1 MIHQE
6 SITYHLSFIIENN
19 MSRLGKLS
27 IKVPADVQVKIE
39 GDLVTV
45 KGPKGELKRQVLPQI
60 AVKFANGEV
69 TVNIINPKNK
79 RENALWGLYWNLIKN
94 MIIGVKDGF
103 QKQLEINGVG
113 FKVQGAGK
121 KLTFNVG
128 FSHPV
133 EFILPATIDGKV
145 EGNVITVSGA
155 DKELLGQI
163 ASQIRDI
170 KKPEPYK
177 GKGIKYVDEVIRRKE
192 GKAAVKSE

>member
-1 MIHQE
+1 
-6 SITYHLSFIIENN
+6 
-19 MSRLGKLS
+19 MSRLGKLP

-45 KGPKGELKRQVLPQI
+45 KGPKGELKRTLLPQI
-60 AVKFANGEV
+60 AVKQGEGELMV
-69 TVNIINPKNK
+69 SIINPKNK
-79 RENALWGLYWNLIKN
+79 RENALWGLYWNLIRN

-103 QKQLEINGVG
+103 EKKLEINGVG

-128 FSHPV
+128 YSHPV

-145 EGNVITVSGA
+145 EDNVITVSGA
-155 DKELLGQI
+155 DKELLGEI
-163 ASQIRDI
+163 ANQIRNI

-177 GKGIKYVDEVIRRKE
+177 GKGIKYVDEVLRRKE
-192 GKAAVKSE
+192 GKAAVKGE

>member
-1 MIHQE
+1 
-6 SITYHLSFIIENN
+6 
-19 MSRLGKLS
+19 MSRLGKLP
-27 IKVPADVQVKIE
+27 IKVPTDVQVKIE

-45 KGPKGELKRQVLPQI
+45 KGPKGELKRKIIPQI
-60 AVKFANGEV
+60 VVKFENGEIM
-69 TVNIINPKNK
+69 VNIINPKNK
-79 RENALWGLYWNLIKN
+79 RENALWGLYWNLIRN
-94 MIIGVKDGF
+94 MVIGVKDGF
-103 QKQLEINGVG
+103 KKELEINGVG

-133 EFILPATIDGKV
+133 VFELPAGIDGKV
-145 EGNVITVSGA
+145 EENRITVSGA
-155 DKELLGQI
+155 DKEQLGEV
-163 ASQIRDI
+163 ANQIRNI

>member
-1 MIHQE
+1 
-6 SITYHLSFIIENN
+6 
-19 MSRLGKLS
+19 MSRLGKLP
-27 IKVPADVQVKIE
+27 IKIPADVQVKIE

-45 KGPKGELKRQVLPQI
+45 KGPKGELKRKILPQI
-60 AVKFANGEV
+60 AVKAGVGELFV
-69 TVNIINPKNK
+69 SIINPKNK
-79 RENALWGLYWNLIKN
+79 RENALWGLYWNLIRN

-103 QKQLEINGVG
+103 QKKLEINGVG
-113 FKVQGAGK
+113 FKVAGAGK

-133 EFILPATIDGKV
+133 VFELPAGIDGKV
-145 EGNVITVSGA
+145 EENVITVSGA
-155 DKELLGQI
+155 DKELLGEI
-163 ASQIRDI
+163 ANQIRNI

>member
-1 MIHQE
+1 
-6 SITYHLSFIIENN
+6 
-19 MSRLGKLS
+19 MSRLGKLA
-27 IKVPADVQVKIE
+27 IKIPSDVQVKIE

-45 KGPKGELKRQVLPQI
+45 KGPKGELKRKLIPQI
-60 AVKFANGEV
+60 AVKLGEGELN
-69 TVNIINPKNK
+69 VNIINPKNK
-79 RENALWGLYWNLIKN
+79 RENALWGLYWNLIRN

-103 QKQLEINGVG
+103 EKKLEINGVG
-113 FKVQGAGK
+113 FKVAGAGK

-133 EFILPATIDGKV
+133 EFILPPTLDAKV
-145 EGNVITVSGA
+145 EDNVITVTGA

-163 ASQIRDI
+163 AYQIRSI

-177 GKGIKYVDEVIRRKE
+177 GKGIKYVDEVLRRKE

>member
-1 MIHQE
+1 
-6 SITYHLSFIIENN
+6 
-19 MSRLGKLS
+19 MSRLGKLA
-27 IKVPADVQVKIE
+27 IKIPSDVQVKIE

-45 KGPKGELKRQVLPQI
+45 KGPKGELKRKLIPQI
-60 AVKFANGEV
+60 AIKMGEGELF
-69 TVNIINPKNK
+69 VNIINPKNK

-94 MIIGVKDGF
+94 MIIGVKEGF
-103 QKQLEINGVG
+103 EKKLEINGVG
-113 FKVQGAGK
+113 FKVAGAGK

-133 EFILPATIDGKV
+133 EYILPATIDAKV
-145 EGNVITVSGA
+145 EENVVTVTGV

-163 ASQIRDI
+163 ANQIRNI